1 MKANE
6 LRIGNYL
13 AASDGILC
21 EVIAIELDG
30 YKTKPVNPIQS
41 IPVFQTKDVIKPRL
55 PIPLNEEWLIKFG
68 FEKIIFDS
76 EESGHGYEFHL
87 DLNKYTKII
96 VYDDMSFCVENKQ
109 LDTHWLELDFDFFN
123 GVHHLQNFVFSLT
136 KKELEIQ

>member
-41 IPVFQTKDVIKPRL
+41 IPVFQIGDIIKPRL
-55 PIPLNEEWLIKFG
+55 PIPLTEEWLIKFG
-68 FEKIIFDS
+68 FESSCDDGYSCDWDYKKITIC
-76 EESGHGYEFHL
+76 EQESFIEDTTG
-87 DLNKYTKII
+87 
-96 VYDDMSFCVENKQ
+96 VEIK
-109 LDTHWLELDFDFFN
+109 H
-123 GVHHLQNFVFSLT
+123 VHQLQNLYFALT
-136 KKELEIQ
+136 GEELEIQ